1 MRTIQRT
8 FTLFTL
14 EELEDEARQRA
25 YLDWLAKGYDYPFAS
40 ENCNTLEAFCN
51 LFHTVCLN
59 YSYDNN
65 RYNYSYRIECDDD
78 IIRLSGIR
86 LATYLHNNYHSSLFT
101 PKTYWTSDNK
111 KKRKSRIFLTSDCS
125 LTGFI
130 MDEIMLQP
138 IYEFIKHPDNR
149 TFGNLIKECMEA
161 FFCACRDDCEY
172 CTSEDYFK
180 EESAEQNWEYLA
192 DGTFY
197 RQTT

>member
-1 MRTIQRT
+1 MRIIQRT

-25 YLDWLAKGYDYPFAS
+25 YSDWLAKGYDYPFAS
-40 ENCNTLEAFCN
+40 DNCNTLEAFCT

-59 YSYDNN
+59 YSYDSN
-65 RYNYSYRIECDDD
+65 RYNYSYRIGCDDD

-86 LATYLHNNYHSSLFT
+86 LAAYLYNNYHSSLFT

-111 KKRKSRIFLTSDCS
+111 KKRKSRIFLTPGCP

-161 FFCACRDDCEY
+161 FFCACRDDYEHY
-172 CTSEDYFK
+172 TSEDYFK

-197 RQTT
+197 RQTA